1 MQLYLFLLL
10 RQWVRT
16 VMKFLNASDHIAG
29 TVAISAV
36 GIARDA
42 SSKIFQS
49 FCDWAVRRLWMTVRL
64 NEKEADL
71 VLAWLREQPAIHD
84 ASELWLYGQ
93 RSEGKATRY
102 EYEPEIKVTSR
113 LRCQRPDGSSQW
125 VWITRESREGSGG
138 NRATVS
144 ILGRDKVVLENM
156 LEEGREIQRRKREKF
171 LTVVQVYDFG
181 KEHGLNWLHPQDKDR
196 KQPGRSISSV
206 VLPRCVAGSTGID
219 QAEALLEDAREFL
232 NSETWYTERG
242 IPYRR
247 GYLLYGVPGGGK
259 SSLIMAVAS
268 ELRLPIYMM
277 SFSSE
282 RMNDE
287 VLSSLLQYGMHDPPT
302 ILLLEDVD
310 LLHSAVLNRHRQ
322 LQDTAGESSPADRD
336 KDSSDKSY
344 EKSRRGRLTLSG
356 LLNALDGPTATTGR
370 LLFMTTN
377 DRDALDPAL
386 LRSGR
391 IDYELEFKPAVPDQ
405 IQRLFTR
412 FYADFGGS
420 TSASSPESGKTMP
433 DEGDATLTKLS
444 TEELAE
450 LFVKKLDASGK
461 KLTTADIQRH
471 LMKRKKSPRRA
482 VEEVQELLDTFST
495 RDDAQA
501 PQKETSASAK

>member
-156 LEEGREIQRRKREKF
+156 LEEGREIQRRKRETPSLKC
-171 LTVVQVYDFG
+171 
-181 KEHGLNWLHPQDKDR
+181 EHGLNWLHPQDKDR

-219 QAEALLEDAREFL
+219 QAEALDEQRTGRELTPTFGGP
-232 NSETWYTERG
+232 SGRCPGVSRQVFRVTPTV
-242 IPYRR
+242 PQ
-247 GYLLYGVPGGGK
+247 LLQHLPVPIGK

-336 KDSSDKSY
+336 
-344 EKSRRGRLTLSG
+344 
-356 LLNALDGPTATTGR
+356 
-370 LLFMTTN
+370 
-377 DRDALDPAL
+377 
-386 LRSGR
+386 
-391 IDYELEFKPAVPDQ
+391 
-405 IQRLFTR
+405 
-412 FYADFGGS
+412 
-420 TSASSPESGKTMP
+420 
-433 DEGDATLTKLS
+433 
-444 TEELAE
+444 
-450 LFVKKLDASGK
+450 
-461 KLTTADIQRH
+461 
-471 LMKRKKSPRRA
+471 
-482 VEEVQELLDTFST
+482 
-495 RDDAQA
+495 
-501 PQKETSASAK
+501 